1 MHERQEEEAND
12 NKRKTKRVDTVPDK
26 GRVVHSGYSPLLKTS
41 GKKKTKT
48 LKFFLKEASRAS
60 KA

>member
-1 MHERQEEEAND
+1 MHTRKCMKGRKKKQMTTNE
-12 NKRKTKRVDTVPDK
+12 KTKRVDTVPDK

-41 GKKKTKT
+41 GKKKGK
-48 LKFFLKEASRAS
+48 ASRAS